1 MKKLIFTIA
10 IFAVSVTM
18 VMAQDQCVP
27 YNQTASEITAH
38 SAVLSWDS
46 LTGPTWVRFY
56 PTGTTQ
62 YHYKFA
68 HQNNTAM
75 IKFLMEETEYTWDLS
90 TMCDGEWTDFDW
102 PQTFTTLQDTV
113 VCEPTNQQTSNIT
126 DHSAD
131 VSWEGLDG
139 PTWVRFYPTGTTEY
153 RYRFVHQNNSVTLNW
168 LDDLTEYTWELNTL
182 CNGQWTGFDWP
193 QVFTTLEDTVV
204 CEPTNQVAEN
214 ITAHSADLSWEGL
227 DGPTWVRFYPTGTT
241 EYHYRF
247 AHQNNSVSLGWLDD
261 LTEYTWELNTLCDGE
276 WTGFGWAQAFTTL
289 EDTVVCEPTNQVA
302 ENITAHSADLS
313 WEGLDGP
320 TWVRYYPTGTT
331 DYRYRFAHNNS
342 AVSLHWLQAETEYT
356 WELSTLCNGM
366 WSGFD
371 WAQTFTTLE
380 DTAVCEP
387 TDQTAENITAHSADL
402 TWEGIDGLTWI
413 RYYPTGTTDYR
424 YRFSHFN
431 NIVHLHMLEPETEYT
446 WELNTLCN
454 GMWTGFDWP
463 QTFVTLPDTGG
474 TVNCEPVNQMA
485 SNITAHSADLSWE
498 GLEGPTIVRYK
509 KASCPQYHHMVPAGM
524 NNMVSL
530 FNLKD
535 ATEYN
540 WQLSTFCDGVW
551 TDFGWE
557 QSFVTLEADGDNGF
571 KTSGVI
577 TEIPAISEFNAYP
590 NPVSNQA
597 VVHLTRL
604 LQELINSGLSTFSEV
619 WFTKAKIWPKKD

>member
-1 MKKLIFTIA
+1 M
-10 IFAVSVTM
+10 
-18 VMAQDQCVP
+18 
-27 YNQTASEITAH
+27 
-38 SAVLSWDS
+38 
-46 LTGPTWVRFY
+46 
-56 PTGTTQ
+56 
-62 YHYKFA
+62 
-68 HQNNTAM
+68 
-75 IKFLMEETEYTWDLS
+75 
-90 TMCDGEWTDFDW
+90 
-102 PQTFTTLQDTV
+102 
-113 VCEPTNQQTSNIT
+113 
-126 DHSAD
+126 
-131 VSWEGLDG
+131 
-139 PTWVRFYPTGTTEY
+139 
-153 RYRFVHQNNSVTLNW
+153 
-168 LDDLTEYTWELNTL
+168 
-182 CNGQWTGFDWP
+182 
-193 QVFTTLEDTVV
+193 
-204 CEPTNQVAEN
+204 
-214 ITAHSADLSWEGL
+214 
-227 DGPTWVRFYPTGTT
+227 
-241 EYHYRF
+241 
-247 AHQNNSVSLGWLDD
+247 
-261 LTEYTWELNTLCDGE
+261 
-276 WTGFGWAQAFTTL
+276 
-289 EDTVVCEPTNQVA
+289 VCEPTNQVA

-597 VVHLTRL
+597 VVTFNSAAAGTYQLRIVNILGSLVYESENMAKEGLNTVNVNFADKPAGVYFVIL
-604 LQELINSGLSTFSEV
+604 KQGNNIKQLKLIRE
-619 WFTKAKIWPKKD
+619 